1 MYKLRLFLDTLKK
14 LHDGERR
21 TMLIRQ
27 ESVDSKMAL
36 KDLPSASPLANANLV
51 LVFGSVK
58 RFSEGKLQSY
68 LKSRYPTAQ
77 VIGCTTSGE
86 ISPNGVL
93 DDSIQI
99 TAIQWEK
106 TVQRVAQTKMSG
118 MQSSFEAAA
127 GLAKQLKSDNLR
139 TVLVI
144 SDGLN
149 VNGSELLKGF
159 QSVLGDIPI
168 VGGLA
173 GDGGAFVKTLQ
184 LFNDIVSD
192 NLVIAVGLYGNAL
205 ITASGALGGWKP
217 YGPPRTVT
225 KSEKNVVFEMD
236 GKPALPLYR
245 MYIGEAFSKGLPGT
259 GLKFPLAV
267 IEEGKRDVEKIRTLL
282 AIDTKNNSLTFAG
295 NVDEGETVR
304 LCQTNHD
311 RLVDGA
317 GAAANLVMDGLS
329 ANKTNQT
336 GLAICVSCVGRKGV
350 MAELVGDEIKLVQ
363 QILGPQT
370 SLTGFYSYGELAPR
384 PNTTDSVLHNQTMT
398 IGYLS
403 ENLLA

>member
-1 MYKLRLFLDTLKK
+1 
-14 LHDGERR
+14 
-21 TMLIRQ
+21 MLIRQ
-27 ESVDSKMAL
+27 ESINSKLTL
-36 KDLPSASPLANANLV
+36 KDLPSTSPLPSANLV

-58 RFSEGKLQSY
+58 RFSEGKLPGF
-68 LKSRYPTAQ
+68 LKSRYPSAQ
-77 VIGCTTSGE
+77 LVGCTTSGE
-86 ISPNGVL
+86 ISAAGVF

-106 TVQRVAQTKMSG
+106 TIQRVAQTKMSG
-118 MQSSFEAAA
+118 MQNSFEAAA
-127 GLAKQLKSDNLR
+127 SLAKQLKADTLR

-159 QSVLGDIPI
+159 QSVLGNIPI

-184 LFNDIVSD
+184 LYNETISD
-192 NLVIAVGLYGNAL
+192 NQVIAVGLYGNAL
-205 ITASGALGGWKP
+205 ITSSGALGGWKP
-217 YGPPRTVT
+217 YGPPRKVT
-225 KSEKNVVFEMD
+225 KSEKNVVYEMD
-236 GKPALPLYR
+236 DKPALPLYR
-245 MYIGEAFSKGLPGT
+245 MYIGEAFSRGLPGT

-282 AIDTKNNSLTFAG
+282 AIDSKANSLTFAG
-295 NVDEGETVR
+295 NVEVGETVR

-311 RLVDGA
+311 RLVEGA
-317 GAAANLVMDGLS
+317 GNAAHLVMEGLS
-329 ANKTNQT
+329 ASKTNQA
-336 GLAICVSCVGRKGV
+336 GLALLVSCVGRKGV
-350 MAELVGDEIKLVQ
+350 MAENVGDEVKLVQ
-363 QILGPQT
+363 QILGSQT
-370 SLTGFYSYGELAPR
+370 SVTGFYSYGELAPR

>member
-1 MYKLRLFLDTLKK
+1 
-14 LHDGERR
+14 
-21 TMLIRQ
+21 MLIRQ
-27 ESVDSKMAL
+27 ESINSKLTL
-36 KDLPSASPLANANLV
+36 KDLPSTSPLPSANLV

-58 RFSEGKLQSY
+58 RFSDGKLPAF
-68 LKSRYPTAQ
+68 LKSRYPSAQ
-77 VIGCTTSGE
+77 LVGCTTSGE
-86 ISPNGVL
+86 ISAVGVF

-106 TVQRVAQTKMSG
+106 TIQRVAQTKISG
-118 MQSSFEAAA
+118 MLNSFEAAA
-127 GLAKQLKSDNLR
+127 NLAKQLKADTLR

-159 QSVLGDIPI
+159 QSVLGSIPI

-184 LFNDIVSD
+184 LFNDTISD
-192 NLVIAVGLYGNAL
+192 NQIIAVGLYGNAL
-205 ITASGALGGWKP
+205 ITSTGALGGWKP
-217 YGPPRTVT
+217 YGPPRKVT
-225 KSEKNVVFEMD
+225 KAEKNVVYEMD
-236 GKPALPLYR
+236 DKPALPLYR
-245 MYIGEAFSKGLPGT
+245 MYIGEAFSRGLPGT

-282 AIDTKNNSLTFAG
+282 AIDSKANSLTFAG
-295 NVDEGETVR
+295 NVEVGETVR
-304 LCQTNHD
+304 LCQTNHG
-311 RLVDGA
+311 RLVEGA
-317 GAAANLVMDGLS
+317 GNAANLVMEGLS
-329 ANKTNQT
+329 ASKTNQA
-336 GLAICVSCVGRKGV
+336 GLALLVSCVGRKGV
-350 MAELVGDEIKLVQ
+350 MAENVGDEVKLVQ

-370 SLTGFYSYGELAPR
+370 SVTGFYSYGELAPR

>member
-1 MYKLRLFLDTLKK
+1 
-14 LHDGERR
+14 
-21 TMLIRQ
+21 MLIRQ

-36 KDLPSASPLANANLV
+36 KDLPNASPLASANLV
-51 LVFGSVK
+51 LAFGSMK
-58 RFSEGKLQSY
+58 RFNEGKLQGF

-86 ISPNGVL
+86 ISPNGVF

-127 GLAKQLKSDNLR
+127 GLAKQLKADSLR

-159 QSVLGDIPI
+159 QSVLGEIPI

-184 LFNDIVSD
+184 LYNETVSD
-192 NLVIAVGLYGNAL
+192 NLVIAVGLYGPAL

-282 AIDTKNNSLTFAG
+282 AIDAKNNSLTFAG
-295 NVDEGETVR
+295 NVEEGETVR

>member
-1 MYKLRLFLDTLKK
+1 
-14 LHDGERR
+14 
-21 TMLIRQ
+21 MLIRQ
-27 ESVDSKMAL
+27 ESVDSKTAL
-36 KDLPSASPLANANLV
+36 KDLPGISPLASANLV
-51 LVFGSVK
+51 LVFGSIK
-58 RFSEGKLQSY
+58 RFNEGKLQGF

-77 VIGCTTSGE
+77 VVGCTTSGE
-86 ISPNGVL
+86 ISPNGVF

-127 GLAKQLKSDNLR
+127 GLAKQLKADTLR

-184 LFNDIVSD
+184 LYNDTVSD
-192 NLVIAVGLYGNAL
+192 NLVIAVGLYGSAL

-295 NVDEGETVR
+295 NVEEGETVR

-336 GLAICVSCVGRKGV
+336 GLALCVSCVGRKGV

>member
-1 MYKLRLFLDTLKK
+1 
-14 LHDGERR
+14 
-21 TMLIRQ
+21 MLIRQ

-36 KDLPSASPLANANLV
+36 KDLPSASPLVSANLV
-51 LVFGSVK
+51 LAFGSTK
-58 RFSEGKLQSY
+58 RFNEGKLQGF

-86 ISPNGVL
+86 ISPNGVF

-106 TVQRVAQTKMSG
+106 TVQRVAQTKMTG

-127 GLAKQLKSDNLR
+127 GLAKQLKADSLR
-139 TVLVI
+139 TLIVI

-159 QSVLGDIPI
+159 QSVLGEIPI

-184 LFNDIVSD
+184 LYNDLVSD
-192 NLVIAVGLYGNAL
+192 NLVIAVGLYGPAL
-205 ITASGALGGWKP
+205 IMASGALGGWKP

-282 AIDTKNNSLTFAG
+282 AVDAKNNSLTFAG
-295 NVDEGETVR
+295 NVEEGETVR

-317 GAAANLVMDGLS
+317 GAAANLVMDGLD
-329 ANKTNQT
+329 ANKTNQI
-336 GLAICVSCVGRKGV
+336 GLALCVSCVGRKGV
-350 MAELVGDEIKLVQ
+350 MAEQVGDEIKLVQ

-370 SLTGFYSYGELAPR
+370 SITGFYSYGELAPR

-403 ENLLA
+403 ENLMA